1 MGLVALPLLPKTERM
16 VRPEPDARSLGVKQ
30 QCGPASIPAWLS
42 DAFTRTQQRAVRP
55 DRAESASGRR
65 AAPRRDAARAGG
77 DPVQSHLRESERPPQ
92 SGSGPIRTSASSPK
106 HSPAAGRPEHETN
119 RPTPR
124 SLTRARGRLRK
135 SDRGHGELQPAIAFS
150 AGACNR
156 TGSQLPILPFPLS
169 AQWRCD
175 RRGSGT
181 RVDRKEG
188 RGVESR
194 RPTVNRP
201 VRSSMAGLHQERQ
214 RRAPERRACSSTAPA
229 PPAPRAHSTNWFS
242 PSSHTR

>member
-92 SGSGPIRTSASSPK
+92 SGSGPIRTSASSPLR
-106 HSPAAGRPEHETN
+106 SRGGAGPDDE
-119 RPTPR
+119 
-124 SLTRARGRLRK
+124 
-135 SDRGHGELQPAIAFS
+135 SDRPDLRGPKRAVGRQAAS
-150 AGACNR
+150 ACPVMGAE
-156 TGSQLPILPFPLS
+156 Q
-169 AQWRCD
+169 D
-175 RRGSGT
+175 
-181 RVDRKEG
+181 
-188 RGVESR
+188 SR
-194 RPTVNRP
+194 D
-201 VRSSMAGLHQERQ
+201 VRSSASSAAHGALLDH
-214 RRAPERRACSSTAPA
+214 AYCSCATSLPHVAASASAVTSTAAAPA
-229 PPAPRAHSTNWFS
+229 ALF
-242 PSSHTR
+242 TRKGTAA